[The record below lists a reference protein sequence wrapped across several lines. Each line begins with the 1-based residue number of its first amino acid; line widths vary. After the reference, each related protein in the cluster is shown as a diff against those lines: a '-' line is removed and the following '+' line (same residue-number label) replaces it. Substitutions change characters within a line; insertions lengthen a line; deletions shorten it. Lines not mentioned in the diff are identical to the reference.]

1 MKGFGNDKKNIRKK
15 ISLENHIPNK
25 DQLISNAFLYHS
37 KGKIKEASEIYI
49 YLIKKGLNDSRIL
62 TNLGTIYQQLNDF
75 DKAMLLYKESIKR
88 FPKSF
93 EAYANLGSILVK
105 KNKLEEAKN
114 YLKKAIELNSSF
126 LMPYSI
132 LASININEGKLKE
145 AEELLRKC
153 IEINPNLA
161 ESHLNLGCLLKDL
174 GKIKEAEISL
184 RKSLEIQPNNDLALT
199 NLAVVLLEIGKAK
212 EAEKLLNKAI
222 SINPNSS
229 MAFNILGNIYSNR
242 KILDLAEES
251 YRKAIKLDPNFA
263 LAYNNLGYL
272 LSNNGQ
278 IIESEE
284 SYRKAIKL
292 EPNFDL
298 ALNNLGSLLLEKG
311 NTTEA
316 EYFVQKAIDLN
327 PKFELAYVNLGS
339 IKFELNKSQEAEN
352 LYLKAIE
359 IKDDYKFAYISL
371 FDLYDKTN
379 NLQKL
384 RDSLTLFEN
393 NKNIKNDLFLFKA
406 RLLYRDKNF
415 TKAKEFINKI
425 PHKWLEDSSQKA
437 ILLFWSFKGFIEE
450 KEKNFEEAYQCFEKS
465 QLNPGYKK
473 CDPKNFEN
481 YIHSYRKNLENN
493 NFLQRENYRV
503 KNGIEPVFL
512 LGFPRSGTTLLD
524 TILRSHPEIDVVE
537 EKPIIQTI
545 ENNISSQYKFSLSKI
560 SKLND
565 DQLRNLRELYL
576 ENLKSYSTKSKEAKV
591 LIDKFPFNT
600 VCLPLIN
607 LLFPNAKIIFTH
619 RNPYDTVLSCF
630 QQAFEPNNAMA
641 NFRSIDSSAKIYD
654 LTMKM
659 WVEYKDKLDIKYVT
673 SKYEDLI
680 EDFDSNILK
689 VLNFLN
695 LKWNKN
701 IKNYRDTALKR
712 QKINTP
718 SSSQVIQPLYKT
730 SIEKWKYYE
739 KFFKNSHLYLDQ
751 WRKYFKY

>member
-1 MKGFGNDKKNIRKK
+1 MTGFGNDNKNIRKK
-15 ISLENHIPNK
+15 NALENDIPNK
-25 DQLISNAFLYHS
+25 NKLISNAFLYHS
-37 KGKIKEASEIYI
+37 KGRIKEASEIYK
-49 YLIKKGLNDSRIL
+49 YLIKKGFNDPRIL

-75 DKAMLLYKESIKR
+75 DKAAFLYKESIKR

-93 EAYANLGSILVK
+93 EAYANLGSILGK
-105 KNKLEEAKN
+105 KNKLEEAKS

-126 LMPYSI
+126 LMPYSM

-145 AEELLRKC
+145 AEKLLRKC
-153 IEINPNLA
+153 IAINPNIA
-161 ESHLNLGCLLKDL
+161 ESHLNLGCLLKEL
-174 GKIKEAEISL
+174 GKIEEAEISL
-184 RKSLEIQPNNDLALT
+184 RKSLEIKPNNDLALT
-199 NLAVVLLEIGKAK
+199 NLAVIILEIGKAK
-212 EAEKLLNKAI
+212 EAEKLLDKAI

-229 MAFNILGNIYSNR
+229 MAFNCLGNIYSNK

-251 YRKAIKLDPNFA
+251 YRKAIKLQPNFA
-263 LAYNNLGYL
+263 LAHNNLGNL
-272 LSNNGQ
+272 LLNNGN
-278 IIESEE
+278 IFEAEDN
-284 SYRKAIKL
+284 YRKAINL

-311 NTTEA
+311 KTIEA
-316 EYFVQKAIDLN
+316 ENFVQKAIDSN

-339 IKFELNKSQEAEN
+339 IKFELNKLQEAEN

-359 IKDDYKFAYISL
+359 IKDDYKFAYINL

-393 NKNIKNDLFLFKA
+393 NKNLKNDLFLFKA
-406 RLLYRDKNF
+406 RLLYRDKKF
-415 TKAKEFINKI
+415 TKAKDYINKI
-425 PHKWLEDSSQKA
+425 PRKWLEDSSQKA
-437 ILLFWSFKGFIEE
+437 ILLYWSFKGFIEE
-450 KEKNFEEAYQCFEKS
+450 KEKNFQEAYQCFERS
-465 QLNPGYKK
+465 QLNPDYKK
-473 CDPKNFEN
+473 CDPKIFEN
-481 YIHSYRKNLENN
+481 YIHTYRKNLENN
-493 NFLQRENYRV
+493 NSFKRKNYQV
-503 KNGIEPVFL
+503 KNGIELVFL

-537 EKPIIQTI
+537 EKPIIQNI
-545 ENNISSQYKFSLSKI
+545 ENIISSQYKYSLSEI

-565 DQLRNLRELYL
+565 EQLRNLRELYL
-576 ENLKSYSTKSKEAKV
+576 KKLMIYSTKSKEAKV

-641 NFRSIDSSAKIYD
+641 NFRSIDSSARIYD

-680 EDFDSNILK
+680 KDFDNNILK

-712 QKINTP
+712 EKINTP

-730 SIEKWKYYE
+730 SIEKWRYYE
-739 KFFKNSHLYLDQ
+739 KFFKDSHIYLDQ
-751 WRKYFKY
+751 WRKYFEY

>member
-1 MKGFGNDKKNIRKK
+1 MIQEFY
-15 ISLENHIPNK
+15 
-25 DQLISNAFLYHS
+25 Q
-37 KGKIKEASEIYI
+37 
-49 YLIKKGLNDSRIL
+49 SR
-62 TNLGTIYQQLNDF
+62 TIYQQLNDF
-75 DKAMLLYKESIKR
+75 DKAILLYKESIKR
-88 FPKSF
+88 FSKSF
-93 EAYANLGSILVK
+93 EAYANLGSILVQK
-105 KNKLEEAKN
+105 IKTEDAKN
-114 YLKKAIELNSSF
+114 YLLKAIELNPIF

-132 LASININEGKLKE
+132 LASINISEGNLRE
-145 AEELLRKC
+145 AEKLLRKC

-161 ESHLNLGCLLKDL
+161 ESHLNLGCLLKEQ
-174 GKIKEAEISL
+174 GKIEEAEISL
-184 RKSLEIQPNNDLALT
+184 RKSSEIKPNNDLALT
-199 NLAVVLLEIGKAK
+199 NLAVVIFEKG
-212 EAEKLLNKAI
+212 EAEEAKKLLDKAV

-229 MAFNILGNIYSNR
+229 MAFNSLGNIYSN
-242 KILDLAEES
+242 KKMFDLAEEN
-251 YRKAIKLDPNFA
+251 YRKAIKLQPNFA
-263 LAYNNLGYL
+263 LAHNNLGYL
-272 LSNNGQ
+272 LSSGGNS
-278 IIESEE
+278 IEAEE
-284 SYRKAIKL
+284 CYRKAIEL

-298 ALNNLGSLLLEKG
+298 ALNNFGSLLLDKG

-316 EYFVQKAIDLN
+316 EKFLQKAIDLN

-339 IKFELNKSQEAEN
+339 IKFELNKSQEAEH

-371 FDLYDKTN
+371 FDLYYKTN

-384 RDSLTLFEN
+384 RNSLTLFEN

-415 TKAKEFINKI
+415 TKAKEFINRI
-425 PHKWLEDSSQKA
+425 PRKWLEDSSQKA

-450 KEKNFEEAYQCFEKS
+450 KEKNFEEAYKCFEKS

-473 CDPKNFEN
+473 CDPKNFEK
-481 YIHSYRKNLENN
+481 YIRTYRKNLENN
-493 NFLQRENYRV
+493 KFFQRKNYRV
-503 KNGIEPVFL
+503 ENGIEPVFL

-545 ENNISSQYKFSLSKI
+545 ENIITSQYKYPLNEI

-565 DQLRNLRELYL
+565 QQLKNLRERYL
-576 ENLKSYSTKSKEAKV
+576 ENLMSYSTKRKEAKV
-591 LIDKFPFNT
+591 IIDKFPFNT
-600 VCLPLIN
+600 ICLPLIN

-641 NFRSIDSSAKIYD
+641 NFQSIDSTAKIYD
-654 LTMKM
+654 LTMNM
-659 WVEYKDKLDIKYVT
+659 WVDYKDKLDIKYVM

-680 EDFDSNILK
+680 EDFDTNILK

-695 LKWNKN
+695 LEWNKN

-712 QKINTP
+712 EKINTP

-739 KFFKNSHLYLDQ
+739 KFFKDSHNYLDK
-751 WRKYFKY
+751 WRKYFNY

>member
-1 MKGFGNDKKNIRKK
+1 MLSVGKNPPV
-15 ISLENHIPNK
+15 E
-25 DQLISNAFLYHS
+25 
-37 KGKIKEASEIYI
+37 
-49 YLIKKGLNDSRIL
+49 
-62 TNLGTIYQQLNDF
+62 
-75 DKAMLLYKESIKR
+75 
-88 FPKSF
+88 
-93 EAYANLGSILVK
+93 
-105 KNKLEEAKN
+105 
-114 YLKKAIELNSSF
+114 
-126 LMPYSI
+126 
-132 LASININEGKLKE
+132 
-145 AEELLRKC
+145 
-153 IEINPNLA
+153 
-161 ESHLNLGCLLKDL
+161 
-174 GKIKEAEISL
+174 
-184 RKSLEIQPNNDLALT
+184 
-199 NLAVVLLEIGKAK
+199 
-212 EAEKLLNKAI
+212 
-222 SINPNSS
+222 
-229 MAFNILGNIYSNR
+229 
-242 KILDLAEES
+242 
-251 YRKAIKLDPNFA
+251 IKLI
-263 LAYNNLGYL
+263 LK
-272 LSNNGQ
+272 LS
-278 IIESEE
+278 
-284 SYRKAIKL
+284 
-292 EPNFDL
+292 
-298 ALNNLGSLLLEKG
+298 
-311 NTTEA
+311 
-316 EYFVQKAIDLN
+316 
-327 PKFELAYVNLGS
+327 
-339 IKFELNKSQEAEN
+339 ELNKSQEAEI

-384 RDSLTLFEN
+384 RDSLTSFEN
-393 NKNIKNDLFLFKA
+393 NKNIKNDLLLFKA

-425 PHKWLEDSSQKA
+425 PHKWLQDSSQKA

-481 YIHSYRKNLENN
+481 YIHTYRKNLENN
-493 NFLQRENYRV
+493 NFLQRKNYHV

-545 ENNISSQYKFSLSKI
+545 ENIISSKYKCSLSKI

-565 DQLRNLRELYL
+565 DQLINLRELYL
-576 ENLKSYSTKSKEAKV
+576 ENLMSYSTKSKKAKV

-659 WVEYKDKLDIKYVT
+659 WIEYKDKLDIKYIT

-695 LKWNKN
+695 IKWNKN

-712 QKINTP
+712 EKINTP
-718 SSSQVIQPLYKT
+718 SSSQVVQPLYKT

-751 WRKYFKY
+751 WKKYFNY